1 MAFIGGGRQRA
12 MAVDELDR
20 LREEARGLA
29 VEMVR
34 LLASRRAVVSRI
46 AELKRSSGLAVIQP
60 GIESVLRMAMVEEA
74 SRHGLPAET
83 VHRLASVI
91 LSDSVTTQERKT
103 GQQLT
108 HMDILRRAV
117 EMQRNGREVQRLEVG
132 EPDLGAPQ
140 EVRKAVS
147 EAVLNG
153 FARYVESRGLP
164 ELRAAIAEHVH
175 ERFNTEVRP
184 ENILVTP
191 GGRFA
196 IFLSMKTLL
205 SPGDELL
212 VIDPSWPM
220 YKQCADFVGA
230 RAVPVKTSLEDG
242 WTPKLDEVEE
252 RISSATKAIILNY
265 PNNPTGKMLSRK
277 YFKQLVELA
286 RDRNIT
292 LISDEVYADYTRGE
306 HVTVLGEDLK
316 YVLIQSFSKSY
327 GMTGYRAGYIV
338 ADEAHVS
345 KMASILGLIMTCVPE
360 FVQHGAMRALTLR
373 ETPKQY
379 ADIMMRRMD
388 AAVRELEK
396 IGAEFYRPDG
406 GMYVFPKVGIRE
418 ADGMKFALDLLESK
432 GVAVA
437 PGSIF
442 GGYDQFIRISLGAPE
457 ESIVKGIRLLGE
469 YLREKGLA

>member
-1 MAFIGGGRQRA
+1 MVG
-12 MAVDELDR
+12 DDLER

-46 AELKRSSGLAVIQP
+46 AELKRLAGLDVIQP
-60 GIESVLRMAMVEEA
+60 GIESVLRTAMVEEA
-74 SRHGLPAET
+74 KLHGLPAET

-91 LSDSVTTQERKT
+91 LADSAAAQERRQ
-103 GQQLT
+103 GPQLT

-117 EMQRNGREVQRLEVG
+117 EMQRSGREVQRLEVG

-140 EVRKAVS
+140 EVRRAVS
-147 EAVLNG
+147 EAVFNG

-164 ELRAAIAEHVH
+164 ELRAAISEHVR
-175 ERFNTEVRP
+175 ERFNVEVGP
-184 ENILVTP
+184 EKILVTP

-196 IFLSMKTLL
+196 IFLAMKTLL

-230 RAVPVKTSLEDG
+230 RPVPIKTRLEDG
-242 WTPKLDEVEE
+242 WTPKIDAVEE
-252 RISSATKAIILNY
+252 RISPATKAIILNY
-265 PNNPTGKMLSRK
+265 PNNPTGKSLSKK

-286 RDRNIT
+286 RDRNLT
-292 LISDEVYADYTRGE
+292 VISDEVYADYTKGE
-306 HVTVLGEDLK
+306 HVTVLGEDLR

-327 GMTGYRAGYIV
+327 GMTGYRVGYVV
-338 ADEAHVS
+338 ADESLIS
-345 KMASILGLIMTCVPE
+345 KMASIIGLVMTCVPE
-360 FVQHGAMRALTLR
+360 FIQHGAMKALTLK

-388 AAVRELEK
+388 AAVRELGK
-396 IGAEFYRPDG
+396 IGAKFYRPDG
-406 GMYVFPKVGIRE
+406 GMYVFPEIGLDGV
-418 ADGMKFALDLLESK
+418 DGMKFALDLLESK

-442 GGYDQFIRISLGAPE
+442 GGYDSFIRISLGAPE
-457 ESIVKGIRLLGE
+457 ESIVKGIRLLGD